1 MKPKKTESMS
11 AAQFQ
16 AFHQKQLRARDSKF
30 GAVPR
35 QNANGEKYRSGVELR
50 YHQRLELLQRTG
62 EIVKIEREV
71 RYEFVVNDLLVGAYV
86 LDFEVTY
93 SDGRVEYIDTK
104 SKPTLTALFKL
115 KQALMLACHGIT
127 VVAVFEDEQK

>member
-1 MKPKKTESMS
+1 MKPKKTESMT

-30 GAVPR
+30 GNVPR

-50 YHQRLELLQRTG
+50 YHQRLELLQQAG
-62 EIVKIEREV
+62 EIAKVEREV
-71 RYEFVVNDLLVGAYV
+71 RYEFWVNDYLVGSYI
-86 LDFEVTY
+86 LDFIVTHA
-93 SDGRVEYIDTK
+93 DGRVEYIDTK

-115 KQALMLACHGIT
+115 KQALMLALHGIT
-127 VVAVFEDEQK
+127 VVAVFEEE

>member
-1 MKPKKTESMS
+1 MKPKKTESMT

-35 QNANGEKYRSGVELR
+35 QNAEGEKYRSGVELR
-50 YHQRLELLQRTG
+50 YHRKLKLLQLAG
-62 EIVKIEREV
+62 DVVKIQREV
-71 RYEFVVNDLLVGAYV
+71 TYEFVVNDYQVGSYI
-86 LDFEVTY
+86 LDFIVTY
-93 SDGRVEYIDTK
+93 ADGRVEYIDTK
-104 SKPTLTALFKL
+104 SKATLTALFKL

-127 VVAVFEDEQK
+127 VVAVFEEEQK